1 MGGVP
6 GEERCQGPQKGGGE
20 EKGGV
25 RGEGKEQQ
33 TSRFLKSCSERAPL
47 LGWGQGTADSGG
59 LAVDHARPLRPPPA
73 TRPLTLGPEA
83 SAQWQWWGGALH

>member
-20 EKGGV
+20 EKGG
-25 RGEGKEQQ
+25 GAGKEQQ

-47 LGWGQGTADSGG
+47 LGWGRDSGQRR
-59 LAVDHARPLRPPPA
+59 ACR
-73 TRPLTLGPEA
+73 
-83 SAQWQWWGGALH
+83 